1 MRMITGLKAQCRLGT
16 GSVREIRVLDIS
28 EAGCMISKKMMRL
41 QVQERILIK
50 LPGLS
55 YQGANVLWTEDDR
68 AGLAFEQ
75 PLYSAVVSHMQERA
89 A

>member
-1 MRMITGLKAQCRLGT
+1 
-16 GSVREIRVLDIS
+16 
-28 EAGCMISKKMMRL
+28 MRL